1 MNRILAQGTE
11 YVELQDLTRRSRK
24 RPMSTS
30 KTTVR
35 VQPRQNPDV
44 IIFMNPNSCL
54 FFAIWDDI
62 HVTFHAAYVVIT
74 FHYNNRKK
82 QLKISSLTFVVS
94 FSHCR
99 FVVET
104 QKVKGWNGNSW
115 ALGDLRM
122 AHSFLWQVDK
132 ARAWVTV

>member
-1 MNRILAQGTE
+1 MNRSNINTGHGVRKAARF
-11 YVELQDLTRRSRK
+11 TRRSRK

-35 VQPRQNPDV
+35 VQPRHNPNV

-74 FHYNNRKK
+74 FHYNNRMK
-82 QLKISSLTFVVS
+82 QLKRS
-94 FSHCR
+94 FLNFCR
-99 FVVET
+99 FLSPLSFCGRSS
-104 QKVKGWNGNSW
+104 KSK
-115 ALGDLRM
+115 RM
-122 AHSFLWQVDK
+122 TRQFLDFG
-132 ARAWVTV
+132 

>member
-1 MNRILAQGTE
+1 
-11 YVELQDLTRRSRK
+11 
-24 RPMSTS
+24 MSTS

-104 QKVKGWNGNSW
+104 QKVKG
-115 ALGDLRM
+115 
-122 AHSFLWQVDK
+122 
-132 ARAWVTV
+132 